1 MRIQNPDLLF
11 LKGESL
17 TKKKDRKSKKE
28 GGGSDEDKDNANG
41 NEDDWGDNEEDAE
54 WGEDTSEDAVRRR
67 MEALSG
73 GLGGLVI
80 DNDMDKTEVER
91 INIFHTFVKQKIQVW
106 ASPYRYRSTSI
117 GPWSMSVRYRNARL
131 CMESELL
138 RGKLLRC

>member
-1 MRIQNPDLLF
+1 MYFCFIWQ
-11 LKGESL
+11 GESL

-41 NEDDWGDNEEDAE
+41 NDDDWGENEDDAE

-80 DNDMDKTEVER
+80 DNDMER
-91 INIFHTFVKQKIQVW
+91 FAAVSLTTTRS
-106 ASPYRYRSTSI
+106 ASP
-117 GPWSMSVRYRNARL
+117 
-131 CMESELL
+131 
-138 RGKLLRC
+138 RCH